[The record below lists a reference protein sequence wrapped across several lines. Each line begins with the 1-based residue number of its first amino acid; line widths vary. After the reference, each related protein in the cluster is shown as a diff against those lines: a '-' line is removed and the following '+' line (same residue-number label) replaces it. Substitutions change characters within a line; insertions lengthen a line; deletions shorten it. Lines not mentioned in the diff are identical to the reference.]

1 MAPASPAS
9 TSQSIREQTPRIPP
23 LVLRKALHLSLST
36 LHPSLSTPAR
46 PPLPV
51 HPSLSTPP
59 SPPLPAHLSLSRS
72 HAYAA
77 LVFNNCLNNGEPDE
91 RTLHE
96 GQPVTRGAKYVVNG
110 WVRAKSAAS
119 HVMEAEAAL
128 LKTRRLA
135 ASRRTTADTTAA
147 DEEHA
152 SRSRGSGK
160 QGKQN
165 QQDDRI

>member
-1 MAPASPAS
+1 MSKRRESPPSSCAKRF
-9 TSQSIREQTPRIPP
+9 I
-23 LVLRKALHLSLST
+23 SLSQ
-36 LHPSLSTPAR
+36 PSTPPS

-59 SPPLPAHLSLSRS
+59 SPPLPAHLYLSRS

-147 DEEHA
+147 DEARDEEHA

-160 QGKQN
+160 QN